1 MADRISFWGT
11 NNFCPFY
18 FFIPIIFITFAELT
32 EKTITNYNTNMKE
45 FLKYVLATVTGIIL
59 VTIVMAILGVISLV
73 GLAASSA
80 STTQVEENSVFT
92 LMLSGQLEER
102 TQSNP
107 FAKYMGQAAEN
118 LGLDEIIDAI
128 HKAKNNDDI
137 KGIYIE
143 AGVFSADTPA
153 SMHAIREA
161 LLDFQK
167 SGKWIVAYADSY
179 TQSTYYICSVA
190 DKLYLNPQGMVD
202 WHGLASTPY
211 FVKDL
216 LAKFG
221 VKYQLC
227 KVGKYKSAPEM
238 MTADKMSEPNRE
250 QVTAYINGIWQV
262 MLSDVSKSRKVSVD
276 SLNAY
281 ADRYVAL
288 SDQKDLIRMKLVDKL
303 LYTNEVK
310 DEIKKRLKIG
320 KDDHINQLTLEE
332 MGAVPG
338 KKEEG
343 EKIAVYY
350 AFGDIVDSETGNTL
364 SQGHSIVATEVC
376 KDLEDLMNNDDV
388 KAVVLRVN
396 SPGGSAYASEQI
408 WNAVKN
414 LRAKKP
420 VVVSMGGYAASG
432 GYYIS
437 CGANYIYSEPT
448 TITGSIGIFGMFPD
462 FSGLL
467 TDKLGVKFDEVKTNK
482 FAAFGTMARPFNA
495 DELALLDQYIGR
507 GYELFRQR
515 VADGRKL
522 PVAQVEEIA
531 QGRVWLGNDALKIK
545 LVDAIGSLDDAIKK
559 AAQLAKVDKYY
570 VNNYPDEPSWL
581 ESLTSTLDSGS
592 YLDEQ
597 VHETLGEFY
606 APFTYLKNINKQN
619 AIQARLP
626 YFVTIQ

>member
-1 MADRISFWGT
+1 
-11 NNFCPFY
+11 
-18 FFIPIIFITFAELT
+18 
-32 EKTITNYNTNMKE
+32 MKD
-45 FLKYVLATVTGIIL
+45 FLKNVLATITGIIVL
-59 VTIVMAILGVISLV
+59 GIIMAIISVISMV
-73 GLAASSA
+73 GLVASSA
-80 STTQVEENSVFT
+80 GNTKVAENSVFT
-92 LMLSGQLEER
+92 LMLSGQLDER
-102 TQSNP
+102 AADNP
-107 FAKYMGQAAEN
+107 LSMLTGQVSDN
-118 LGLDEIIDAI
+118 LGLDDIVSAI
-128 HKAKNNDDI
+128 KKAKNNKDI

-143 AGVFSADTPA
+143 AGIFSSDTPA
-153 SMHAIREA
+153 SSHAIREA
-161 LLDFQK
+161 LLDFKK
-167 SGKWIVAYADSY
+167 SGKWIVAYSDSY

-202 WHGLASTPY
+202 WHGLASNPY

-238 MTADKMSEPNRE
+238 MTADKMSDPNRE

-262 MLSDVSKSRKVSVD
+262 MLSDVSKSRKISVD

-281 ADRYVAL
+281 ADQYVAL
-288 SDQKDLIRMKLVDKL
+288 SNQQDLIRMKLVDKL
-303 LYTNEVK
+303 LYTDEVK
-310 DEIKKRLKIG
+310 GEIKKRLKIDE
-320 KDDHINQLTLEE
+320 DDHISQLTLEE
-332 MGAVPG
+332 MANVPN
-338 KKEEG
+338 KKEDG

-350 AFGDIVDSETGNTL
+350 AFGDIVDSETANAL
-364 SQGHSIVATEVC
+364 SQGHAIVATEVC
-376 KDLEDLMNNDDV
+376 KDLEDLMNDDNV

-408 WNAVKN
+408 WHAVKN
-414 LRAKKP
+414 LKAKKP

-482 FAAFGTMARPFNA
+482 HAAFGTMARPFNA

-507 GYELFRQR
+507 GYELFRKR

-545 LVDAIGSLDDAIKK
+545 LVDAIGSLDDAVKK
-559 AAQLAKVDKYY
+559 AAKLAKVDKYY
-570 VNNYPDEPSWL
+570 VSNYPDEPSWF
-581 ESLTSTLDSGS
+581 ESLTGSLDSGS

-597 VHETLGEFY
+597 MHETLGEFY
-606 APFTYLKNINKQN
+606 APFTYLKSINKQS

-626 YFVTIQ
+626 YFQTIQ

>member
-1 MADRISFWGT
+1 
-11 NNFCPFY
+11 
-18 FFIPIIFITFAELT
+18 
-32 EKTITNYNTNMKE
+32 MKE

-107 FAKYMGQAAEN
+107 FAKYVGQAAEN

-143 AGVFSADTPA
+143 AGMFSADTPA

-202 WHGLASTPY
+202 WHGLASQPY
-211 FVKDL
+211 FLKDL

-238 MTADKMSEPNRE
+238 MTADKMSDPNRE

-288 SDQKDLIRMKLVDKL
+288 SNQQDLIRMKLVDKL
-303 LYTNEVK
+303 LYTDEVK
-310 DEIKKRLKIG
+310 GEIKKRLKID
-320 KDDHINQLTLEE
+320 KDDHISQLTLED
-332 MGAVPG
+332 MVNVPG

-350 AFGDIVDSETGNTL
+350 AFGDIVDSETGSTI

-376 KDLEDLMNNDDV
+376 KDLEKLMEDDGV

-408 WNAVKN
+408 WHAVKN
-414 LRAKKP
+414 LKAKKP

-559 AAQLAKVDKYY
+559 AAQLAKVDKYH
-570 VNNYPDEPSWL
+570 VNCYPDEPSWF
-581 ESLTSTLDSGS
+581 ESLTSSLDSGS
-592 YLDEQ
+592 YLDEKM
-597 VHETLGEFY
+597 HETLGEFY
-606 APFTYLKNINKQN
+606 APFTYLKSINKQN

-626 YFVTIQ
+626 YFMTIQ